1 MRAWSCKENEHWNT
15 RILSKANLLLL
26 EGVAS
31 IPGKSTPNKTKERHF
46 LSLMQVVP
54 VSVFYPHWLESTAQ
68 SKLVLIGYFKQEG
81 CRLQLWEGQ
90 ETCLQ
95 SGLLGVKGTFPN
107 KEQDTGWDWPEKLF
121 IERVTRSRQ
130 V

>member
-1 MRAWSCKENEHWNT
+1 MLLAFLARAH
-15 RILSKANLLLL
+15 R
-26 EGVAS
+26 
-31 IPGKSTPNKTKERHF
+31 TKQERHF

-107 KEQDTGWDWPEKLF
+107 KEPGYRLRLAREVVY
-121 IERVTRSRQ
+121 RMGN
-130 V
+130 